1 MAPDGSFLVYT
12 SNRAAAV
19 DAPALHGG
27 QLWRVDRH
35 GDGWGEPV
43 RLPDAVNVGTS
54 VYAPSV
60 AANGDVYY
68 QRRDDATHE
77 FHLYRTAWHRSE
89 EHTSEP
95 QSLMRISYAVFC
107 LKKKQPNRINANT
120 QHRPRTT

>member
-68 QRRDDATHE
+68 QRRADAT
-77 FHLYRTAWHRSE
+77 TQRSE
-89 EHTSEP
+89 ERRVGKECVRRCSTRMWP
-95 QSLMRISYAVFC
+95 D
-107 LKKKQPNRINANT
+107 N
-120 QHRPRTT
+120 